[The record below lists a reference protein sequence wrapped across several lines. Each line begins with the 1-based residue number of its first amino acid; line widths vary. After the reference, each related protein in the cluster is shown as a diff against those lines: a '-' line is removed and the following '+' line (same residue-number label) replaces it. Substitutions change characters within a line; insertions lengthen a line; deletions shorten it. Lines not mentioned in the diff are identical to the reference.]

1 MWLNLW
7 VRLSSTSMA
16 TTLTPVKNKHSSSIK
31 MQTEIDL
38 KLLFVKVMRA
48 CRIATDFRSRFNTD
62 VVIDIVC
69 YRRKGHNEI
78 DEPMFTQPK
87 M

>member
-1 MWLNLW
+1 
-7 VRLSSTSMA
+7 
-16 TTLTPVKNKHSSSIK
+16 
-31 MQTEIDL
+31 
-38 KLLFVKVMRA
+38 MRA